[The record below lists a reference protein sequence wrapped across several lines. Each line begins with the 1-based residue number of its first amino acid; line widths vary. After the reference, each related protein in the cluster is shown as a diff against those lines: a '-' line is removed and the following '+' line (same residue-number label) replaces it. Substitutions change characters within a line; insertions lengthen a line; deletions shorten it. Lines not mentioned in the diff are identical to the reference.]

1 MTRTVAPELAR
12 IALMTAPPFPMRL
25 PTCARGINNRQIG
38 ADAFARPPL
47 ALKSRPFSPLSDEL
61 APECV
66 VSVVQSFVWSFSSP
80 KKEAQSEKLEFGEYR
95 PKSS

>member
-38 ADAFARPPL
+38 AAAFARPPL
-47 ALKSRPFSPLSDEL
+47 ALKSRPFSPLSEEL

-66 VSVVQSFVWSFSSP
+66 VSVVVVVAPSSVRARARHFHATSSP
-80 KKEAQSEKLEFGEYR
+80 DARRCYI
-95 PKSS
+95 